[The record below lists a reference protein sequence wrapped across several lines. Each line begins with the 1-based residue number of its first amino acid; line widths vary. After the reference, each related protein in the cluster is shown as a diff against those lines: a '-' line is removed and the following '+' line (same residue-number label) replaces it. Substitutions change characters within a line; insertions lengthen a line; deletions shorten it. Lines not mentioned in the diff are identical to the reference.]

1 MAASIADTSNQ
12 GFSLMGSIDPRD
24 STLPLLNRLRM
35 RQVALLLAIDEN
47 HTLRAA
53 ADYLGMTQPAGTKML
68 RELED
73 TLGLTLF
80 DRVGNSL
87 QINAAGR
94 RVAQYFRHLR
104 GQMEALNCELHELR
118 QGGQGRL
125 AVGSIMAASPGR
137 LTQTLLALK
146 QRWPQLSME
155 IAVDTSDRLLAQLE
169 QGVLEV
175 VIGRP
180 LPDGQGNMPYTF
192 RSIHDEALSVIA
204 GRQHPLAG
212 RQHLDFAD
220 LQDYGWVLQPAG
232 SPMRTLIDQEFAV
245 HHMPQPRGL
254 IETGSIL
261 TTMSLV
267 RHSHLLAMIPQ
278 VVAQEYATHGMIAVL
293 DYTLRHT
300 LETYGSLIRQ
310 DRPLSHPASQFLALL
325 HGDAQ
330 DGALPAMA

>member
-1 MAASIADTSNQ
+1 
-12 GFSLMGSIDPRD
+12 MGSIDPRD
-24 STLPLLNRLRM
+24 GTLPLLNRLRM

-73 TLGLTLF
+73 TLGLALF

-104 GQMEALNCELHELR
+104 GQMEALNFELHELR

-125 AVGSIMAASPGR
+125 AVGSIMAASPQR

-146 QRWPQLSME
+146 QRWPQLSID
-155 IAVDTSDRLLAQLE
+155 IAIDTSDRLLAQLA

-180 LPDGQGNMPYTF
+180 LPDDQGDMPYTF
-192 RSIHDEALSVIA
+192 RPIHDEALVVIA
-204 GRQHPLAG
+204 GCQHPLAHCA
-212 RQHLDFAD
+212 QLDFAR
-220 LQDYGWVLQPAG
+220 LRDYDWVLQPSG
-232 SPMRTLIDQEFAV
+232 SPMRSLIEQEFAA
-245 HHMPQPRGL
+245 HHTPLPRGL
-254 IETGSIL
+254 METGSIL

-267 RHSHLLAMIPQ
+267 RHSHLLAVIPQ
-278 VVAQEYATHGMIAVL
+278 VVAQDYAEHGMIAAL
-293 DYTLRHT
+293 DYRLRHT
-300 LETYGSLIRQ
+300 LQAYGSLIRQ
-310 DRPLSHPASQFLALL
+310 DRPLSRPASHFLALL
-325 HGDAQ
+325 HGDGQ
-330 DGALPAMA
+330 NTTV

>member
-1 MAASIADTSNQ
+1 
-12 GFSLMGSIDPRD
+12 MGSIDPRD

-73 TLGLTLF
+73 TLGLALF

-104 GQMEALNCELHELR
+104 GQMEALNRELHELR
-118 QGGQGRL
+118 QGSQGRL
-125 AVGSIMAASPGR
+125 AVGSIMAASPKR
-137 LTQTLLALK
+137 LTQTLLSLK
-146 QRWPQLSME
+146 AHWPQLSIE
-155 IAVDTSDRLLAQLE
+155 IAVDTSDRLLAQLA

-175 VIGRP
+175 VIGRS
-180 LPDGQGNMPYTF
+180 LPDSQGDTPYTF
-192 RSIHDEALSVIA
+192 RPIHDEALSVIA
-204 GRQHPLAG
+204 GRQHPLAN
-212 RQHLDFAD
+212 RLHLEFSHLRHYD
-220 LQDYGWVLQPAG
+220 WVLQPAG
-232 SPMRTLIDQEFAV
+232 SPMRTLIDQEFAT
-245 HHMPQPRGL
+245 HQTPLPRGL
-254 IETGSIL
+254 METGSIL

-267 RHSHLLAMIPQ
+267 RHSHLLAVIP
-278 VVAQEYATHGMIAVL
+278 AQEYAAHGLIAVL
-293 DYTLRHT
+293 DYKLCHK

-310 DRPLSHPASQFLALL
+310 DRPLSHPAREFLALL
-325 HGDAQ
+325 HGNAGDTA
-330 DGALPAMA
+330 ALDHPSVS

>member
-1 MAASIADTSNQ
+1 
-12 GFSLMGSIDPRD
+12 MGSIDPRD

-73 TLGLTLF
+73 TLGLALF

-104 GQMEALNCELHELR
+104 GQMEALNRELHELR
-118 QGGQGRL
+118 QGSQGRL
-125 AVGSIMAASPGR
+125 AVGSIMAASPKR

-146 QRWPQLSME
+146 QRWPQLAID
-155 IAVDTSDRLLAQLE
+155 IAVDTSDRLLAQLT

-180 LPDGQGNMPYTF
+180 LPDSRGDMPYTF
-192 RSIHDEALSVIA
+192 RPIHDEALSVIA
-204 GRQHPLAG
+204 GRQHPLAD
-212 RQHLDFAD
+212 RLHLEFAH
-220 LQDYGWVLQPAG
+220 LRNYGWVLQPAG
-232 SPMRTLIDQEFAV
+232 SPMRTLIDQEFST
-245 HHMPQPRGL
+245 HQTPLPRGL

-267 RHSHLLAMIPQ
+267 RHSHLLAVIPQ
-278 VVAQEYATHGMIAVL
+278 VVAQEYAAHGMIAVL
-293 DYTLRHT
+293 DYQLCHN

-310 DRPLSHPASQFLALL
+310 DRPLSHPASEFLALL
-325 HGDAQ
+325 HGDAG
-330 DGALPAMA
+330 DADL

>member
-1 MAASIADTSNQ
+1 
-12 GFSLMGSIDPRD
+12 MGSIDPRD

-73 TLGLTLF
+73 TLGLSLF
-80 DRVGNSL
+80 ERVGNSL

-104 GQMEALNCELHELR
+104 GQMEALNRELHELR
-118 QGGQGRL
+118 QGSQGLL
-125 AVGSIMAASPGR
+125 AVGSIMAASPKR

-146 QRWPQLSME
+146 ARWPQLSIE
-155 IAVDTSDRLLAQLE
+155 VAVDTSDRLLAQLA

-180 LPDGQGNMPYTF
+180 LPDSRGDMPYTF
-192 RSIHDEALSVIA
+192 RPIHDEALSVIA
-204 GRQHPLAG
+204 GRQHPLAE
-212 RQHLDFAD
+212 RPHLDFAC
-220 LQDYGWVLQPAG
+220 LQNYGWVLQPAG
-232 SPMRTLIDQEFAV
+232 SPMRTLIDQEFAA
-245 HHMPQPRGL
+245 HRTPLPHGL

-267 RHSHLLAMIPQ
+267 RDSHLLAVIPQ
-278 VVAQEYATHGMIAVL
+278 VVAQDYAAHGMIAVL
-293 DYTLRHT
+293 NYRLHHT

-310 DRPLSHPASQFLALL
+310 DRPLSHPASQFLTLL
-325 HGDAQ
+325 HGD
-330 DGALPAMA
+330 